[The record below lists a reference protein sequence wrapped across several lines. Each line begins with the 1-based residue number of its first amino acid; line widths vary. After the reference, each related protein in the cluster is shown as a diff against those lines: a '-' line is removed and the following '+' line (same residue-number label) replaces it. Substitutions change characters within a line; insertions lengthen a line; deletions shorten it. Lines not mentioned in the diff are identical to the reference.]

1 MNKNND
7 NKLVFLPLAGTGE
20 IGMNMNLYGYGPEID
35 EMKWLLVD
43 AGITFGDD
51 SLPGID
57 IIMADHAFIADRRN
71 DLAGIFITHAHEDHV
86 GALAY
91 LWPDLE
97 CQIYATP
104 FTACIIKLK
113 FEERGID
120 LNGFLNVVDLD
131 SQLKLGPFNIEL
143 HTMTHSIPEPNS
155 MFITTD
161 LGTIYHTGDWKID
174 PDPLVGSPNPKNFK
188 EKY

>member
-1 MNKNND
+1 MANN
-7 NKLVFLPLAGTGE
+7 NNQLVFLPLAGTGE
-20 IGMNMNLYGYGPEID
+20 IGMNMNLYGHGPDID

-43 AGITFGDD
+43 VGITFGDD

-57 IIMADHAFIADRRN
+57 IIMADHGFIAERRN
-71 DLAGIFITHAHEDHV
+71 DLVGVFITHAHEDHV

-120 LNGFLNVVDLD
+120 LSGYLNIVDLD
-131 SQLKLGPFNIEL
+131 SNL
-143 HTMTHSIPEPNS
+143 
-155 MFITTD
+155 
-161 LGTIYHTGDWKID
+161 
-174 PDPLVGSPNPKNFK
+174 
-188 EKY
+188 